1 MKNLI
6 VLILFFLP
14 FTSFSQTHNFDEDSI
29 KFYFLRF
36 LDSLRFE
43 KHGELPKVLVSET
56 ASDACKHHNKYLSD
70 MQLYDG
76 KTTFLTHGEVM
87 RDEEFKYR
95 GTDTLIDWY
104 MDRSKYYNTA
114 GDFGPISE
122 VITSQVLWLE
132 NETDSSKTSNYI
144 NKYMNNR
151 WIAGRMMYYLKTS
164 PSHMKTISGYKYT
177 MVAIDVSIIR
187 GMVYLT
193 MIVGN
198 KYETVDGKII
208 SISNKTPE

>member
-29 KFYFLRF
+29 QFYFLRF

-56 ASDACKHHNKYLSD
+56 ASDACKHHNKYLSNI
-70 MQLYDG
+70 QPYDG
-76 KTTFLTHGEVM
+76 KTTFIIHSEIQTDGE
-87 RDEEFKYR
+87 FTYR
-95 GTDTLIDWY
+95 GADTLIEWY
-104 MDRSKYYNTA
+104 MDRSNHYNTDK
-114 GDFGPISE
+114 DFGPIAE
-122 VITSQVLWLE
+122 VISTQVLWME
-132 NETDSSKTSNYI
+132 KDSTITTNYI

-164 PSHMKTISGYKYT
+164 PDHLRIISGYKYT

-208 SISNKTPE
+208 SISNKKPE

>member
-14 FTSFSQTHNFDEDSI
+14 ITSFSQTHNFDEDSI
-29 KFYFLRF
+29 QFYFLRF

-43 KHGELPKVLVSET
+43 KHGELPKLLVSET

-76 KTTFLTHGEVM
+76 RTTFITHDEVM
-87 RDEEFKYR
+87 QDAEFKYR
-95 GTDTLIDWY
+95 GKDTLIDWY
-104 MDRSKYYNTA
+104 IDRAKFYNTA
-114 GDFGPISE
+114 KDFGPIAE
-122 VITSQVLWLE
+122 VITKKTLWLE
-132 NETDSSKTSNYI
+132 NEKDSTITTNFI
-144 NKYMNNR
+144 NEYMNNR
-151 WIAGRMMYYLKTS
+151 WIAGRMMNSFKTS
-164 PSHMKTISGYKYT
+164 PDHLRIISGYKYT

-208 SISNKTPE
+208 SISNENPK